1 MCPVLSQWEIGQE
14 GAEAHDG
21 PSEPGPAIE
30 RDWRQS
36 LPKTLE
42 KAERPPDPEAS
53 FCNPLTKRRG
63 YSKLVNEYYNKQNEI
78 LSQFNDLDTFEERM
92 AVNAEA
98 MQRERE
104 RTDRGER
111 LAIKLSNIANVLLFC
126 LKVYASIATTGH
138 YRVCQHHGDAGPSGP
153 RRSSS

>member
-1 MCPVLSQWEIGQE
+1 MCPVLSQWENGEEITE
-14 GAEAHDG
+14 GHDG
-21 PSEPGPAIE
+21 PIVPGPAIE

-92 AVNAEA
+92 ATNADAMVSRSCQPRSYPEA
-98 MQRERE
+98 A
-104 RTDRGER
+104 T
-111 LAIKLSNIANVLLFC
+111 LAANLKIALQYGRVP
-126 LKVYASIATTGH
+126 KVFQQPQS
-138 YRVCQHHGDAGPSGP
+138 
-153 RRSSS
+153 